1 MRTDRN
7 HRGAGAA
14 QARML
19 PVAAVLVTGLLAGCG
34 TTLTVE
40 GKTEAF
46 DEAAYLDDLQYCR
59 ARHESGHG
67 DVGEGLFYLIASVA
81 PTEGI
86 NRYDKARTRPSQ
98 GMFEEDAPPATP
110 EGRRLQDVSFE
121 RDDQVDSAT
130 ADAVAACLQERGYA
144 VRMD

>member
-1 MRTDRN
+1 MRTDRD
-7 HRGAGAA
+7 HRRAGAV

-19 PVAAVLVTGLLAGCG
+19 PVAGIVVAGLLAGCG

-40 GKTEAF
+40 GKTETF

-59 ARHESGHG
+59 ARFESDHG
-67 DVGEGLFYLIASVA
+67 DVGEGLFYLLATVA

-121 RDDQVDSAT
+121 RDDRVRSAT
-130 ADAVAACLQERGYA
+130 AEAVATCLREKGYA